1 MTTAHN
7 GGSTEAATQDGNLLE
22 IGARDQ
28 KLDAVSHGGLNIPGE
43 VFDEA
48 RQQTKDEAKKAKDDA
63 RFAKATARFA
73 KRRAEI
79 IAALASKTDKPE
91 HREAA
96 AAAAKKADEA
106 DEKAK
111 AAAREARKPG
121 KAAGTETEAVKHNC
135 VGLTELSMPVEEL
148 DAASPWFGKVFYDGR
163 GYWVSDD
170 KGGWFPAPE
179 SGVDRVLRDMGQFHQ
194 SVHSKR
200 WNKTSWKG

>member
-48 RQQTKDEAKKAKDDA
+48 RQQAKDEAKKAKDDA

-96 AAAAKKADEA
+96 AAAAKKGVH
-106 DEKAK
+106 
-111 AAAREARKPG
+111 G
-121 KAAGTETEAVKHNC
+121 KFTPEEMGEPAGHA
-135 VGLTELSMPVEEL
+135 
-148 DAASPWFGKVFYDGR
+148 
-163 GYWVSDD
+163 
-170 KGGWFPAPE
+170 PALQP
-179 SGVDRVLRDMGQFHQ
+179 LPA
-194 SVHSKR
+194 
-200 WNKTSWKG
+200 